1 MEIKFK
7 VLNNVV
13 SIPTRAK
20 KGDAGMDVRSAQAG
34 TISANSYL
42 DFKTGIAMQLPE
54 GYYGQFASRSG
65 LAIKHNVTAFSGV
78 IDNGYRG
85 EMVVRLRNHGH
96 KDFRVEVGDR
106 IAQLIILPYLEA
118 DGVEVMEL
126 DNTDRGADGF
136 GSTGRA

>member
-1 MEIKFK
+1 MIIKFK
-7 VLNNVV
+7 ILNNVV

-34 TISANSYL
+34 TISAGSYL

-85 EMVVRLRNHGH
+85 EMIVRLRNHGH

-118 DGVEVMEL
+118 NGVEVMEL
-126 DNTDRGADGF
+126 DDTDRGSDGF
-136 GSTGRA
+136 GSTGI

>member
-34 TISANSYL
+34 TVSAGSYL
-42 DFKTGIAMQLPE
+42 DFKTGIAMQLHE

-85 EMVVRLRNHGH
+85 EMVVRLRNHGT
-96 KDFRVEVGDR
+96 KDFRVEIGDR
-106 IAQLIILPYLEA
+106 IAQLIILPYLEVS
-118 DGVEVMEL
+118 GVEVMEL
-126 DNTDRGADGF
+126 DDTDRGADGF
-136 GSTGRA
+136 GSTGI

>member
-34 TISANSYL
+34 TVSAGSYL

-85 EMVVRLRNHGH
+85 EMIVRLRNHGH